1 MKRSSPDYGTPPAY
15 LSAVEFY
22 ATAGDEV
29 ADLCAQAGFAPD
41 PEQRLILDQVFAADR
56 RGVPVA
62 AEAAV
67 VCPRQNLKTGSFK
80 QVALG
85 WLFITGEPYVVWSA
99 HEFKTAAEAFRDMV
113 ALIESMPSMD
123 RRIKA
128 VHRAA
133 GNEGIELV
141 TGQRLDFKART
152 KTGARGLSAPKL
164 VLDEAFALQ
173 PSHMGSLLPTMAAM
187 GAPQV
192 LYGSSAGLVTSEVL
206 RALRD
211 RGRAGGDRR
220 LFYAEWCDPHP
231 NEGCAADDCDHGM
244 SAVGCALDDPARLA
258 AANPALGRRIM
269 PDTLAMLRRAMPPS
283 EFAREFLGWW
293 DEAAQA
299 DSDFTVDVWQSAVT
313 LDAPEGRMVLAADT
327 APSHAW
333 SSIVVCGGG
342 VLELVDRRRGSS
354 WLPERLRDLCDRHG
368 ITEVVLDPS
377 GPIAGIVP
385 DLEAAGVT
393 VRLLSGAESTAACGQ
408 FVDAVSTLRVRPR
421 PADAFTAAVA
431 GAARRKSG
439 DRWKWSRVSSEVDI
453 SPLVAA
459 TWAAWSWADSKS
471 AAYDVLASVY

>member
-187 GAPQV
+187 GARRCCT
-192 LYGSSAGLVTSEVL
+192 GL
-206 RALRD
+206 R
-211 RGRAGGDRR
+211 
-220 LFYAEWCDPHP
+220 P
-231 NEGCAADDCDHGM
+231 
-244 SAVGCALDDPARLA
+244 
-258 AANPALGRRIM
+258 
-269 PDTLAMLRRAMPPS
+269 
-283 EFAREFLGWW
+283 
-293 DEAAQA
+293 
-299 DSDFTVDVWQSAVT
+299 VW
-313 LDAPEGRMVLAADT
+313 
-327 APSHAW
+327 
-333 SSIVVCGGG
+333 
-342 VLELVDRRRGSS
+342 
-354 WLPERLRDLCDRHG
+354 
-368 ITEVVLDPS
+368 
-377 GPIAGIVP
+377 
-385 DLEAAGVT
+385 
-393 VRLLSGAESTAACGQ
+393 
-408 FVDAVSTLRVRPR
+408 
-421 PADAFTAAVA
+421 
-431 GAARRKSG
+431 
-439 DRWKWSRVSSEVDI
+439 
-453 SPLVAA
+453 
-459 TWAAWSWADSKS
+459 
-471 AAYDVLASVY
+471 